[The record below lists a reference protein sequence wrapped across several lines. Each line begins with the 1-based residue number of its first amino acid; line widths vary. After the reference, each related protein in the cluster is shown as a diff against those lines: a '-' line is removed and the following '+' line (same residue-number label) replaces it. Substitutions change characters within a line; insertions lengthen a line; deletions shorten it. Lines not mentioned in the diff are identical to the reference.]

1 MDTQTLV
8 ETLQLEQLEVNL
20 FRGATPDEESRQ
32 RIYGGQVIAQSLL
45 AAYETVE
52 ARVCHSL
59 HCYFI
64 RPGDP
69 KAPVL
74 YQVERARDGK
84 SFATRRVAAIHHGV
98 HIFNLDASFHF
109 V

>member
-1 MDTQTLV
+1 MAYEDLKKTL
-8 ETLQLEQLEVNL
+8 TLDPIEVNL
-20 FRGATPDEESRQ
+20 FRGHSPDTARG
-32 RIYGGQVIAQSLL
+32 RIFGGQVIAQALV
-45 AAYETVE
+45 AAYKTV
-52 ARVCHSL
+52 VGLTCHSL

-84 SFATRRVAAIHHGV
+84 SFATRRVAATTS
-98 HIFNLDASFHF
+98 ARK
-109 V
+109 